1 LHIISMQKP
10 TIKLIE
16 LTD

>member
-1 LHIISMQKP
+1 MAVWP

-16 LTD
+16 Q